1 LNNLFRAGAL
11 ILLLASSAL
20 AGAPAPHF
28 RVSQVV
34 ATTVTETPEYFR
46 IGFIARHVD
55 ENGKARH
62 VDENGKVFYW
72 YTENTTDYPPYWSES
87 VLRPLTPKECRR

>member
-1 LNNLFRAGAL
+1 MNSLFRAAVL

-20 AGAPAPHF
+20 PGAPAPQF
-28 RVSQVV
+28 RIGQVV

-55 ENGKARH
+55 ENG
-62 VDENGKVFYW
+62 NVFYW
-72 YTENTTDYPPYWSES
+72 YTENTTDHPPYWNES
-87 VLRPLTPKECRR
+87 VLRSLTPKECGR

>member
-1 LNNLFRAGAL
+1 LTNLFRAGVL

-28 RVSQVV
+28 RVGQVV

-46 IGFIARHVD
+46 IGFIATHVD
-55 ENGKARH
+55 EK
-62 VDENGKVFYW
+62 GKVFYW

-87 VLRPLTPKECRR
+87 VLRSLTPKECGR